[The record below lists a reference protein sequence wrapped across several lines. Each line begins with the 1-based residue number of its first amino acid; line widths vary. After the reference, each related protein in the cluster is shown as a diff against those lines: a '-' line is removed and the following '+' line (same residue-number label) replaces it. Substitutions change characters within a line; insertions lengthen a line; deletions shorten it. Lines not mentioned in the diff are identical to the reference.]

1 MRRPC
6 RLFGVSASGFY
17 AWCARPLSERAQE
30 DARLITRVR
39 QVHHES
45 RETYGSPRV
54 HAALRQQGE
63 PVGRRRIERLMREH
77 SVRACSAALYRRLP
91 GLRRFFASV
100 DNQVHALTI
109 DRCDQVW
116 GTDVTYLKVAGT
128 WRYLATVMDRYSRR
142 LLGWA
147 LGREKTAA
155 LTCRALASAV
165 RRRRPAPGTLVHSDR
180 GVEFLAGDF
189 KQALGRAGMVQS
201 VNRPRRMTDNAHMES
216 WNKSMKSD
224 MYHRQRFTN
233 DRTLRGA
240 LRSYIDFYNQH
251 RLHPA
256 LGYRSPI
263 EFEAQC
269 V

>member
-1 MRRPC
+1 VRQLC

-17 AWCARPLSERAQE
+17 AWRARPLSERAQE
-30 DARLITRVR
+30 DGRLIAKVR
-39 QVHHES
+39 QVHRAS

-54 HAALRQQGE
+54 HAELRRQGE

-77 SVRACSAALYRRLP
+77 AVRACSASLYRRLP
-91 GLRRFFASV
+91 GLGRFYASV
-100 DNQVHALTI
+100 DNQIHALTI
-109 DRCDQVW
+109 ERCDQVW
-116 GTDVTYLKVAGT
+116 VTDVTYLKVAGT

-147 LGREKTAA
+147 LGLEKTAA
-155 LTCRALASAV
+155 LTCRALAAAV
-165 RRRRPAPGTLVHSDR
+165 RHRRPAPGTLVHSDR
-180 GVEFLAGDF
+180 GVEFLASDF
-189 KQALGRAGMVQS
+189 KQVLSRAGLVQS

-224 MYHRQRFTN
+224 MYHRQRFTD
-233 DRTLRGA
+233 DRTLRHA

-251 RLHPA
+251 RLHSA

-263 EFEAQC
+263 EFETQC